1 MRRRKGCRRRGTL
14 VYVSTWSCG
23 REFELTRTSPL
34 VLDDGDDVATEVLGE
49 VVVEEVIERDEAGV

>member
-1 MRRRKGCRRRGTL
+1 M
-14 VYVSTWSCG
+14 YVSTWSCG
-23 REFELTRTSPL
+23 REFELTRASPL